1 MTSLPTLIPNG
12 RIWIDT
18 ADGPFLGY
26 GRVELL
32 EKIKELG
39 SIRKAALEMKM
50 SYRQAW
56 QLIDQINHRM
66 YEPLVLMQRGGKGG
80 GQAVL
85 TELGEHALSEFK
97 RYNEAFQQFLA
108 THAVHLPKT
117 GKDYSTQRS

>member
-1 MTSLPTLIPNG
+1 MSTIPKLIPNG

-18 ADGPFLGY
+18 EEGPFLGY

-32 EKIKELG
+32 EKVKELG
-39 SIRKAALEMKM
+39 SIRKAAMEMKM

-56 QLIDQINHRM
+56 QLIDQVNHRM
-66 YEPLVLMQRGGKGG
+66 AGPLVLMQRGGKGG

-97 RYNEAFQQFLA
+97 RYNEAFQEFLK
-108 THAVHLPKT
+108 TYAVQLP
-117 GKDYSTQRS
+117 